1 MVRATP
7 SNSGSVAYYLVMRTM
22 LISDFNR
29 KGLIVTLQQ
38 QRDLSNKN
46 HVYLTILK
54 KKRYIYG
61 SQVEF
66 RLTSII
72 I

>member
-1 MVRATP
+1 
-7 SNSGSVAYYLVMRTM
+7 M